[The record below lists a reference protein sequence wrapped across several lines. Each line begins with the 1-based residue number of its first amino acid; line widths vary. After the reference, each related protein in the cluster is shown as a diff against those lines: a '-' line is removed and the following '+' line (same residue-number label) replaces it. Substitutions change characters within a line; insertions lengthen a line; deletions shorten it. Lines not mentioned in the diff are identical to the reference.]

1 MNEGQEILTTK
12 DRLDFIKRKPF
23 WYGFLFFL
31 ILSVLS
37 LLGLLIYG
45 IFSGTHYKST
55 FISILYILYF
65 SIFLEILHLFQCGRL
80 FYFIE
85 MKNVPKEDFTRFE
98 FYAVIFFQDKLE
110 LEINKAFFG
119 CDGYWLDESYDL
131 AFSKIESVQF
141 DNGMMLFTLRASA
154 IDGNPELIKFVGQK
168 FRISK
173 KLSKNDRSR
182 LLDVLKIQIER
193 AKAA

>member
-1 MNEGQEILTTK
+1 MK
-12 DRLDFIKRKPF
+12 D
-23 WYGFLFFL
+23 
-31 ILSVLS
+31 
-37 LLGLLIYG
+37 
-45 IFSGTHYKST
+45 
-55 FISILYILYF
+55 
-65 SIFLEILHLFQCGRL
+65 
-80 FYFIE
+80 
-85 MKNVPKEDFTRFE
+85 VPKEDFTRFE
-98 FYAVIFFQDKLE
+98 FYAVNFFQDKLE

-119 CDGYWLDESYDL
+119 CDSYWLHESYDI
-131 AFSKIESVQF
+131 AFSKIESAQF